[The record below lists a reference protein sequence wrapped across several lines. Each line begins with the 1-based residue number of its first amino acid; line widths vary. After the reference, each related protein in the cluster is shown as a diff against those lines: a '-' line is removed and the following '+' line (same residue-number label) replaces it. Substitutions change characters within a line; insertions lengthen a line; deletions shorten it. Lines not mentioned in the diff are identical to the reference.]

1 MFVRNP
7 NTFNAVIRTVIFV
20 LMVTVVSSDGFAIDN
35 LIDGGKRSKS
45 FSTIKADLQFSLKSG
60 FHFQNYKLTSVKRT
74 THMVTSNYFITY
86 HRGNVTIAL
95 PYKGKSSFVKKFKT
109 PERP

>member
-1 MFVRNP
+1 MRQERP
-7 NTFNAVIRTVIFV
+7 KSLKIALRTAMIVIVATV
-20 LMVTVVSSDGFAIDN
+20 LSSDGFAVDS

-45 FSTIKADLQFSLKSG
+45 FSSIKADLQFSLKSG
-60 FHFQNYKLTSVKRT
+60 FHFQNYKLTSVRKAPN
-74 THMVTSNYFITY
+74 MVTSSYFITY

-95 PYKGKSSFVKKFKT
+95 PYKGKSKFIQKFKT